1 MARIPLAKDTLLGS
15 TTGMINLPKTFH
27 NKLTSAPEISSSE
40 IDNISV
46 SQLLEKDVLHQGFAY
61 KRAANRKTD
70 RVTTSVGNALPVK
83 LQILSKW
90 QLRYLI
96 IYSHY
101 VIYYKD
107 DTGKKPVGWFSLK
120 DYNRVIR
127 AEEMVSTERKWPFK
141 VIGMRASARTWY
153 FCAASEREMK
163 LWMACFKA
171 TMDHAIHGKVKQ
183 TCLDIITTEQ
193 ARCPPVGGSHT
204 DDSLT
209 SVSSTTSSIDPH
221 ESEETYEDLESPT
234 TNMENDESYDD
245 IATDDD
251 ESMSSGGGSGGRFHP
266 PLSSVAS
273 ANVIYQI
280 ETITGTNPN
289 YRDSYFATELDY
301 MDVLSDNDPTEDNYD
316 LPDNDSAHR
325 KLPQP
330 PSRSL
335 SPHNSDEM
343 STLLEN
349 LQKQFPK
356 SNPNTLKDR
365 EIRRDPDGTSFRQP
379 MREVPYPKP
388 PDSPKPIQAIKP
400 KPKGARPV
408 IPPGKPV
415 PPKPIPSKS
424 PPAKPPPAPKPI
436 VKSRN
441 LLPQS
446 AIMTTSDKS
455 YAEELLRKHQHNGMY
470 LIRPSGRDAS
480 KKVVMVWHD
489 NDGGGKCKH
498 YTIFDDNQNS
508 FALDQTA
515 KFGSLP
521 ELIEYYKMNCL
532 PNSDLKLSVP
542 CPG

>member
-221 ESEETYEDLESPT
+221 EREETYEDLESPT

-335 SPHNSDEM
+335 PPHNSDEM

-415 PPKPIPSKS
+415 PPKPIPLKS